1 VALLSRGFEGHSRL
15 LVVKGDW
22 VISIA
27 QSRGPTRG
35 GWCVCVCGWLLCF
48 HAMLSCLHANVRQH
62 CVVVVVVV
70 VCVCVAAMG

>member
-1 VALLSRGFEGHSRL
+1 LNEPDSVPTRVALLSRGFEGHSRL

-35 GWCVCVCGWLLCF
+35 GWGVCGWLL
-48 HAMLSCLHANVRQH
+48 LSCFTFMLA
-62 CVVVVVVV
+62 C
-70 VCVCVAAMG
+70 